1 MKVYLAIDFG
11 STYTKLTAID
21 MDNEVILA
29 TAKDITTVE
38 NDIMI
43 GFNKAFD
50 KLKAAISEKVDFDS
64 VEFVSKTAC
73 SSAAGGLKMV
83 AIGLVPELT
92 AEAAK
97 KAALGAGAR
106 VIKTYAYELNH
117 RELEEIKSTPLD
129 IILLA
134 GGTDG
139 GNKDCIIHNAKMIA
153 EYKLN
158 VPVVVAGNKA
168 AIDEVE
174 LDIILLAGGTDG
186 GNKDCIIHNAKMI
199 AEYKLNV
206 PVVVAG
212 NKAAIDEVEAIFKE
226 AGIDHFITE
235 NVMPFINKLNVEPCR
250 EEIRKVFMGRIVE
263 AKGMKNAEEFI
274 KGILMPTPAAVL
286 KAAEVLAEGTD
297 DEDGIGDLIVVDIGG
312 ATTDIHSIAKGEPT
326 KPSIMIKGLEE
337 PYAKR
342 TVDEDGIGDLIV
354 VDIGGATT
362 DIHSIAKGEPTKP
375 SIMIKGLEEPY
386 AKRTVEGD
394 LGMRYS
400 AIALL
405 EAAGTRKIRNYL
417 HDSLKQVDVKAN
429 CQYRHDHIKMV
440 PQSEEEIRFDEA
452 MAMAAT
458 EIAMTRHCGVLECV
472 YTPMGTMFNQ
482 SGKDLT
488 EAPYV
493 IGTGGVIIHSMNPKG
508 ILKAGNFNEQ
518 DPVHLKPQDPK
529 FLVDKTYI
537 LSSMGLLAQ
546 EYPDLAV
553 RILKKYL
560 VEV

>member
-1 MKVYLAIDFG
+1 MKAYLAIDFG

-21 MDNEVILA
+21 LDNEVILA

-38 NDIMI
+38 DDIMI
-43 GFNKAFD
+43 GFNKAFN
-50 KLKAAISEKVDFDS
+50 KLKIEINKKNNFD
-64 VEFVSKTAC
+64 EINFVNKTAC

-106 VIKTYAYELNH
+106 VIKTYAYELNS
-117 RELEEIKSTPLD
+117 RELEEIKNTALD

-139 GNKDCIIHNAKMIA
+139 GNKECIIHNAKMLA
-153 EYKLN
+153 EFKVK

-168 AIDEVE
+168 ATDEIE
-174 LDIILLAGGTDG
+174 NIL
-186 GNKDCIIHNAKMI
+186 
-199 AEYKLNV
+199 
-206 PVVVAG
+206 
-212 NKAAIDEVEAIFKE
+212 KE
-226 AGIDHFITE
+226 AEIDCYITE
-235 NVMPFINKLNVEPCR
+235 NVMPFINKLNVEPSR
-250 EEIRKVFMGRIVE
+250 EEIRKVFMNKIVE
-263 AKGMKNAEEFI
+263 AKGMKKAEEFI

-286 KAAEVLAEGTD
+286 KASEILATGTD
-297 DEDGIGDLIVVDIGG
+297 E
-312 ATTDIHSIAKGEPT
+312 EE
-326 KPSIMIKGLEE
+326 GL
-337 PYAKR
+337 
-342 TVDEDGIGDLIV
+342 GDLIV

-405 EAAGTRKIRNYL
+405 EASGTRKIRNYL
-417 HDSLKQVDVKAN
+417 HDSLKQIDVKAQ
-429 CQYRHDHIKMV
+429 CQFRHDNIKMV

-452 MAMAAT
+452 MAKAAT
-458 EIAMTRHCGVLECV
+458 ELAMTRHCGVLECV

-488 EAPYV
+488 ETPYV
-493 IGTGGVIIHSMNPKG
+493 IGTGGVIIHSLNPKD
-508 ILKAGNFNEQ
+508 ILKAGNFNEE
-518 DPVHLKPQDPK
+518 DPIHLKPIAPK

-546 EYPDLAV
+546 EYPNTTI
-553 RILKKYL
+553 RIMKKYL
-560 VEV
+560 VEA